1 MGRKLDLSGLTDD
14 EAEHVL
20 QVVQRDM
27 QLRKTEETRLSEMKE
42 ALVEEG
48 SRSLLLSRQHR
59 FNERCCIRCC
69 SPFTFLLKP
78 KRSCLDCRYN
88 VCKSCCTYHRKDRG
102 WLCSACKRSRLL
114 KIQSLEWFYN
124 NVRRRFKRFGSA
136 KVLKNLYRR
145 HAAERGV
152 LAELTEGSTYEEEG
166 IYNES
171 SVYESDSTFYRQS
184 EERSMAETISV
195 ALRVADE
202 AIDEAIAKAERQTD
216 SQEKQN
222 EAHYLREHREELI
235 EELATTIV
243 QKIVQRRRDLSAM
256 QSGDRVPPDQTNSA
270 VDASLW
276 RSHSALCLLPDET
289 VEQNDNIGSRLSAL
303 SVHENEIK
311 KEETDQAMLSWRS
324 LDRLDN
330 SMLQSLDGN
339 WITYQSTPS
348 SRPSISTKHK
358 SLVSSVLVGESAY
371 DDIDTESETEADGV
385 WGSALQELR
394 LKMSANK
401 QLSYPESY
409 SRQST
414 LPLDSKTQQLTA
426 YSETFLDQDGPLH
439 KSHKSLMPFLKR
451 KVPLDQRR
459 PSSTRRPCNT
469 VDFNPG
475 GAESSEDGLEDN
487 RVKRSRRRRK
497 NKKED
502 AEWKGQSVSDG
513 SGQLSDALVKRPN
526 VKHDPVLCDQ
536 DLEADSSDTAT
547 PDILSSG
554 AITPEPWEPNDHR
567 AQAVVE
573 SLDQELTSKLKALT
587 SQISETQ
594 LSSTED
600 ELDRLDHQIRDPE
613 NNTKENK
620 FGEVMGD
627 ATFNAKERLDETEA
641 AYQQIRT
648 EWMEEDKLTSKFRE
662 LSREVTETQ
671 FSSTED
677 ELDRFDYQ
685 IRDPENNTKEDDL
698 MGDPTFDFEVDAKE
712 RSGETEAANER
723 MEKDILT
730 SKLKELTRQVSETQ
744 LSSTEDELDKSEHQ
758 IQFKATNQPIRTEI
772 LESDDNKTHN
782 QDKLIQSNNKKTQSH
797 VERMAEKA
805 EAKRNIIEN
814 QTEMSGDI
822 NNDMQKQSLLVT
834 DAQNEITRKTIAKT
848 NSQRLKEGQ
857 SLAEGEQCGAE
868 DTQTVDP
875 NEEQRE
881 TLFITKGPE
890 EEFDKIIDSSFF
902 SEGRKESEEEKL
914 EMIEDEEM
922 KVNKG
927 VIHQDNMECERSFV
941 AESPKEVQE
950 KERNKYGKINDGV
963 REDAK
968 VTEDNECL
976 NIVKSEERLLN
987 KVIDSQEDLDE
998 KSEQQRDLVTQIS
1011 VQHSAPS
1018 GQEQYLSPEEI
1029 YRGSHILDMETNIN
1043 FVTSKL
1049 QQKYSAASLRSITTE
1064 VLKVLNATEDLI
1076 HGSMGD
1082 GRSQGDLTS
1091 IPPAEAKRLDEH
1103 LSRLEENVYVAAGT
1117 VFGLEAEL
1125 GDLEECARSI
1135 SGSTCDGEL
1144 AHLEDQVASAAAQVQ
1159 QSELQILDIA
1169 ARIAALK
1176 HAGLNVAPQTQLSKT
1191 QTIGSSRKLRRR
1203 LPAPP
1208 MQDKE
1213 P

>member
-88 VCKSCCTYHRKDRG
+88 ICKSCCTFHKKDRG

-202 AIDEAIAKAERQTD
+202 AVDEAIAKAERQTD

-222 EAHYLREHREELI
+222 EAYYLREHREELI

-256 QSGDRVPPDQTNSA
+256 QTGDRFTPDQTNGA

-276 RSHSALCLLPDET
+276 RSHSAFCLLPDET
-289 VEQNDNIGSRLSAL
+289 VEQHGNVGSRLSAL
-303 SVHENEIK
+303 SVDGNEIK
-311 KEETDQAMLSWRS
+311 KEGTDQAMHSWRS
-324 LDRLDN
+324 VDRLDN

-339 WITYQSTPS
+339 WITYQSTQS
-348 SRPSISTKHK
+348 SRPSLLTKCK
-358 SLVSSVLVGESAY
+358 SLVSSVLEGDSAVVSAY
-371 DDIDTESETEADGV
+371 DDMDTETETEADGV
-385 WGSALQELR
+385 WGSALQELCF
-394 LKMSANK
+394 KMSANK

-414 LPLDSKTQQLTA
+414 LPLDSKTQQYTA
-426 YSETFLDQDGPLH
+426 YSETFLDQDGPLS
-439 KSHKSLMPFLKR
+439 KSQKSLQTFQKR

-459 PSSTRRPCNT
+459 PSSTRRPCT

-475 GAESSEDGLEDN
+475 GAESSEDGLEDS

-502 AEWKGQSVSDG
+502 AEWKGQLASDC
-513 SGQLSDALVKRPN
+513 SGQLSDALVKRQY
-526 VKHDPVLCDQ
+526 VKHDPGLCDQ
-536 DLEADSSDTAT
+536 DLEADASDTAT

-554 AITPEPWEPNDHR
+554 GITPEPWEPNDHK

-587 SQISETQ
+587 SQVSETQ

-600 ELDRLDHQIRDPE
+600 ELDRLEHQIRDPE
-613 NNTKENK
+613 NNT
-620 FGEVMGD
+620 MGD
-627 ATFNAKERLDETEA
+627 ATFDAKERLDETEV

-648 EWMEEDKLTSKFRE
+648 ERMEEDKLTSKFIE
-662 LSREVTETQ
+662 LTREVTEIQ
-671 FSSTED
+671 LSSTED
-677 ELDRFDYQ
+677 ELDRFDHQ
-685 IRDPENNTKEDDL
+685 IRDSENNTKENDL
-698 MGDPTFDFEVDAKE
+698 MRDLAFDFEVDAKE
-712 RSGETEAANER
+712 RSGETARTER
-723 MEKDILT
+723 MEEDNLT

-744 LSSTEDELDKSEHQ
+744 LSSTEDELDKSEHR
-758 IQFKATNQPIRTEI
+758 IELEATYQPIRTEI
-772 LESDDNKTHN
+772 LESDDNRTHN
-782 QDKLIQSNNKKTQSH
+782 QDKLIQFNSEKPQSH
-797 VERMAEKA
+797 VERMVEKA

-834 DAQNEITRKTIAKT
+834 DAQNEITRERTGKT
-848 NSQRLKEGQ
+848 NSQRLKKVQTEER
-857 SLAEGEQCGAE
+857 SSAEGEQSEAE

-881 TLFITKGPE
+881 TLVITKGPE
-890 EEFDKIIDSSFF
+890 EEFDKIIDGVAKPLDAIKKELEAFCSK
-902 SEGRKESEEEKL
+902 GRKESEVEKL
-914 EMIEDEEM
+914 EMIDNEEI
-922 KVNKG
+922 KVSEN
-927 VIHQDNMECERSFV
+927 NMECERSFV
-941 AESPKEVQE
+941 AQSPEEVQE
-950 KERNKYGKINDGV
+950 KEINQDGKINDGV

-968 VTEDNECL
+968 ATEDNECI

-987 KVIDSQEDLDE
+987 KDTDNQGDLDE

-1011 VQHSAPS
+1011 VQYSAPS
-1018 GQEQYLSPEEI
+1018 VQEQYLSPEEI
-1029 YRGSHILDMETNIN
+1029 Y
-1043 FVTSKL
+1043 K
-1049 QQKYSAASLRSITTE
+1049 KYSAASLRSITTE

-1076 HGSMGD
+1076 HGSMGN

-1091 IPPAEAKRLDEH
+1091 IPSAEAKRLDEH

-1144 AHLEDQVASAAAQVQ
+1144 IHLEDQVASAAAQVQ

-1176 HAGLNVAPQTQLSKT
+1176 HAGLNVAPQNPFSKVKTTITKT